1 MSAREEPST
10 NNAIKVLV
18 ADDSETILLL
28 LRTRLEME
36 GYDVQTAADGQEV
49 LDRMSAGGYQ
59 PDLLLLDAMMPR
71 KSGLDALRE
80 LRQVGVRIPALIVSA
95 HQDRIEPGSAEDP
108 GVDGYLTKPVDFD
121 ELFVRIGEL
130 TAGGG

>member
-1 MSAREEPST
+1 MT
-10 NNAIKVLV
+10 KVLV

-36 GYDVQTAADGQEV
+36 GYEVETVADGQEV
-49 LDRMSAGGYQ
+49 MDAMHRPPGPR

-80 LRQVGVRIPALIVSA
+80 LRGEGIETPALIVSA
-95 HQDRIEPGSAEDP
+95 HTDER
-108 GVDGYLTKPVDFD
+108 DGATDDAGLEIGGYITKPIDFD
-121 ELFVRIGEL
+121 RLFALIAEL
-130 TAGGG
+130 TGRNPAP